1 MVETYN
7 ITGEPKSDALFIALE
22 GCQKGDRVIYH
33 VGPHCG
39 GVHRFSALS
48 ASDRGIYLLQ
58 PLLQHGISGGA
69 ARRLGTG
76 ALHGKAGASR
86 V

>member
-7 ITGEPKSDALFIALE
+7 ITGEAKSDALFIALE

-48 ASDRGIYLLQ
+48 ASDRGICLLFCKRVGEGMFAYL
-58 PLLQHGISGGA
+58 A
-69 ARRLGTG
+69 VKKT
-76 ALHGKAGASR
+76 
-86 V
+86 